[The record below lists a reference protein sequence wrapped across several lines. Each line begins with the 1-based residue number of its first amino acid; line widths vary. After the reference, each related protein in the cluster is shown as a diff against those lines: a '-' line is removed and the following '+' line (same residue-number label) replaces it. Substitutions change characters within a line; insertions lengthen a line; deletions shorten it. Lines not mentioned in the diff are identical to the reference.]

1 MRLTVSEKQEI
12 IHMVTRSEI
21 GVNRT
26 LREIGI
32 NKSTFYNWYHAYSE
46 NGVEGLFPTKRASN
60 RQWNS
65 IPQEQKNLVVK
76 LALEYPDLSS
86 RELAYKVT
94 DEQQIFLSESSV
106 YRILKSRGLITAP
119 AHIFLSAGNEFTDKT
134 GFVHQM
140 WQTDFTYFKI
150 LGWGWYYLST
160 VLDDY
165 SRYIVHWE
173 LCSNMKADDV
183 KRTVDTAIKKA
194 KLMTKQKPKLLSD
207 NGSCYIANELKSYL
221 KDNYQMQQV
230 HGRPNHPQT
239 QGKIERFHGS
249 MKRELL
255 NHNLFKNLDYADKA
269 LQEWRTKYNCL
280 RPHEALGNKCPAD
293 VYTHSERI
301 FADKVEPFEYE
312 PGFKVIKVN
321 SWGYVR
327 FQNFQLYLSETFI
340 NDYVQFRPNPNNDSF
355 LVCYRNFVIAE
366 YDSSSGKRIHR
377 KISRL

>member
-46 NGVEGLFPTKRASN
+46 NGVEGLIPTKRASN

-76 LALEYPDLSS
+76 LALDYPDLSS
-86 RELAYKVT
+86 RELAFKMT

-106 YRILKSRGLITAP
+106 YRILKARGLITAP
-119 AHIFLSAGNEFTDKT
+119 AHIFLSAGDEFTNKT

-183 KRTVDTAIKKA
+183 KRTIDTAIKKA
-194 KLMTKQKPKLLSD
+194 KLVTKQKPKLLSD
-207 NGSCYIANELKSYL
+207 NGSCYIASELKSYL
-221 KDNYQMQQV
+221 KDNYQMDQV

-239 QGKIERFHGS
+239 QGKIERYHRT
-249 MKRELL
+249 MKNVVKLDNYFAPEELEAALERFVYRYNNERYHESL
-255 NHNLFKNLDYADKA
+255 NNL
-269 LQEWRTKYNCL
+269 T
-280 RPHEALGNKCPAD
+280 PAD
-293 VYTHSERI
+293 VYFGRGELILKERERLKKMAI
-301 FADKVEPFEYE
+301 INRRNEYQ
-312 PGFKVIKVN
+312 KSK
-321 SWGYVR
+321 
-327 FQNFQLYLSETFI
+327 LST
-340 NDYVQFRPNPNNDSF
+340 NTKNHLSLNY
-355 LVCYRNFVIAE
+355 
-366 YDSSSGKRIHR
+366 
-377 KISRL
+377 

>member
-32 NKSTFYNWYHAYSE
+32 HKSTFYNWYHAYSK
-46 NGVEGLFPTKRASN
+46 NGVEGLIPTKRASN

-76 LALEYPDLSS
+76 LALDYPDLSS
-86 RELAYKVT
+86 SELAYKIT

-106 YRILKSRGLITAP
+106 YRILKARGLITAP
-119 AHIFLSAGNEFTDKT
+119 AHIFLSACDEFTNKT

-183 KRTVDTAIKKA
+183 KKTVDMAIKKA
-194 KLMTKQKPKLLSD
+194 KLITKQKPKLLSD
-207 NGSCYIANELKSYL
+207 NGSCYVANELKSYL
-221 KDNYQMQQV
+221 KDNYQMDQI

-239 QGKIERFHGS
+239 QGKIERYHRT
-249 MKRELL
+249 MKNVVKLDNYFAPKELEAALEKFVYRYNNQRYHESL
-255 NHNLFKNLDYADKA
+255 NNL
-269 LQEWRTKYNCL
+269 T
-280 RPHEALGNKCPAD
+280 PAD
-293 VYTHSERI
+293 VYFGRGELILKERERL
-301 FADKVEPFEYE
+301 K
-312 PGFKVIKVN
+312 K
-321 SWGYVR
+321 
-327 FQNFQLYLSETFI
+327 
-340 NDYVQFRPNPNNDSF
+340 
-355 LVCYRNFVIAE
+355 IAIV
-366 YDSSSGKRIHR
+366 KR
-377 KISRL
+377 KIEYQKLKLTTNQKNLLSLNL

>member
-21 GVNRT
+21 GINRT

-46 NGVEGLFPTKRASN
+46 NGVEGLLPTQRASN

-76 LALEYPDLSS
+76 LALDYPDLSS
-86 RELAYKVT
+86 RELAYKMT

-106 YRILKSRGLITAP
+106 YRILKVRGLITAP
-119 AHIFLSAGNEFTDKT
+119 AHIFLSAADEFTDKT

-173 LCSNMKADDV
+173 LCSTMKVDDV
-183 KRTVDTAIKKA
+183 KRTVDLAIKKA
-194 KLMTKQKPKLLSD
+194 KLMTKQKPRLLSD
-207 NGSCYIANELKSYL
+207 NGSCYIASELKLYL

-239 QGKIERFHGS
+239 QGKIERYHRT
-249 MKRELL
+249 MKNVVKLDHYFAPEELEAALEKFVYRYNNERYHESL
-255 NHNLFKNLDYADKA
+255 NNL
-269 LQEWRTKYNCL
+269 T
-280 RPHEALGNKCPAD
+280 PAD
-293 VYTHSERI
+293 VYFGRGESILKEREKLKKI
-301 FADKVEPFEYE
+301 
-312 PGFKVIKVN
+312 VIIN
-321 SWGYVR
+321 R
-327 FQNFQLYLSETFI
+327 RNEFQKIKLTTNQKKHLSL
-340 NDYVQFRPNPNNDSF
+340 NY
-355 LVCYRNFVIAE
+355 
-366 YDSSSGKRIHR
+366 
-377 KISRL
+377 